1 MSDKGLISKM
11 HKNSYTS
18 IAKINSPILKTAKD
32 LNRHFSKRKKDIQL
46 ASAYIYENVLSITI
60 RECKSK
66 PQCDTSDLLDDY
78 YQKKRITNVSKD
90 VKTTEGGNVNWY
102 SHCEKQYV
110 HQQMNG

>member
-46 ASAYIYENVLSITI
+46 ANAYIYENVLSITI

-78 YQKKRITNVSKD
+78 YQKKRITNVSKY